1 MIVVTGGAGFIGSNL
16 VAKLEENRLGPVF
29 VCDVL
34 GTDERWQNL
43 KRRSIADLIA
53 PQDFQA
59 FLERHGR
66 NIKIIYHMG
75 ANSSTT
81 ETDADLI
88 MSMNFKFSMM
98 LFEACVLNN
107 IRLVYASSAAT
118 YGDGSAGFEDGDDET
133 TLAKLI
139 PLNVYGWSKHLFDRR
154 VAVAVKA
161 GSGFPPQCAGLKFFN
176 VYGPNEYHKAGMRS
190 VVIQIFNQVSQGQ
203 SARLFKSYRE
213 PFGDGEQSRDF
224 IWVDDC
230 VDVMLWL
237 YNHPHISGL
246 FNLGTGKARSS
257 YDLAVSVFKALGKEP
272 SIEFI
277 DMPLSLREK
286 YQYFTQANMSRL
298 HKAGYTASFTSLEE
312 GVCQYVQN
320 YLLKPDP
327 YR

>member
-16 VAKLEENRLGPVF
+16 VARLEENRLGPVF

-88 MSMNFKFSMM
+88 MAMNFKFSMM

-118 YGDGSAGFEDGDDET
+118 YGDGSVGFEDGDDET

-154 VAVAVKA
+154 VAVKA
-161 GSGFPPQCAGLKFFN
+161 RSGFPPQCAGLKFFN

-190 VVIQIFNQVSQGQ
+190 VVIQIFNQISQGQ

-246 FNLGTGKARSS
+246 FNLGTGKARSF

-298 HKAGYTASFTSLEE
+298 HKAGYTASFNSLEE